1 MRISLNSQIDLRSNN
16 HYGYGKTFIE
26 IQKSF
31 RNYVNG
37 QEKMLVDWN
46 SKRSKT
52 QLYYGSHPP
61 ENAFYSH
68 QYKIHMSQHES
79 TMIFPHKVTA
89 YNAANEAW
97 TANQWGA
104 DAMINSGVSPEKVF
118 VYEHGLDPKEFF
130 PALRGKNNK
139 IRFLHVDSGSPRK
152 RSDLVEKAFR
162 ILCKNNKNIELT
174 LKYSHFAPTTL
185 DWSKKETLE
194 KSGEWVTPEIRYI
207 KENLSPSHMSE
218 LMMFHD
224 VLVYP
229 SEGEG
234 FGLIPLEA
242 MATGMPV
249 ISTHEWSSYS
259 KFFMYEAISSKIE
272 ESSVGWGY
280 EKIGN
285 AVIAEFDSVVYQM
298 QRVIDN
304 IEGISQKY
312 FNQVNTIKEEYTWE
326 KQTKKALDALIG
338 RIGIEQ
344 LGPYLG
350 SQR

>member
-1 MRISLNSQIDLRSNN
+1 
-16 HYGYGKTFIE
+16 
-26 IQKSF
+26 
-31 RNYVNG
+31 
-37 QEKMLVDWN
+37 
-46 SKRSKT
+46 
-52 QLYYGSHPP
+52 
-61 ENAFYSH
+61 
-68 QYKIHMSQHES
+68 
-79 TMIFPHKVTA
+79 MIFPHKVIA

-104 DAMINSGVSPEKVF
+104 DAMINSGVSPEKIF

-162 ILCKNNKNIELT
+162 VLCENNKNIELT
-174 LKYSHFAPTTL
+174 LKYSHFLPTAL
-185 DWSKKETLE
+185 DWSKRETLE
-194 KSGEWVTPEIRYI
+194 KSGEWITPEIRYI
-207 KENLSPSHMSE
+207 KETLSPSHMSE

-259 KFFMYEAISSKIE
+259 KFFIDEAISSKIE
-272 ESSVGWGY
+272 QSSVGWGY

-285 AVIAEFDSVVYQM
+285 AVIAEFDSIVYQM
-298 QRVIDN
+298 QRAIDN
-304 IEGISQKY
+304 IEGVSQKY
-312 FNQVNTIKEEYTWE
+312 FNQVDSIKKEYTW
-326 KQTKKALDALIG
+326 KNQTKKALDGLID

-344 LGPYLG
+344 LQPYLG
-350 SQR
+350 SPK